1 MVSLLRIVV
10 RVFVALLVVALLVG
24 GLEMIAAESGEVVVL
39 RTADAGG
46 AAKETRLW
54 VVEDGSHVWLRSG
67 SEAAGWYQQLVARP
81 EVEVQRG
88 EETLRVRAV
97 PEVGA
102 RTRINGLMREKY
114 GWADA
119 YIGMLFGR
127 DDAIPIR
134 LDPR

>member
-24 GLEMIAAESGEVVVL
+24 GASMIASESGEVVVL
-39 RTADAGG
+39 KTTDPTG
-46 AAKETRLW
+46 AARETRVW

-67 SEAAGWYQQLVARP
+67 SDAAGWYQQLAARP
-81 EVEVQRG
+81 DVEVQRG
-88 EETLRVRAV
+88 DQTLRVRAV

-102 RTRINGLMREKY
+102 RARINGLMREKY

>member
-119 YIGMLFGR
+119 YIGILFGR